1 MLTLEQL
8 VLVMTLYRMMI
19 DDVVCIT
26 LLRDGICWYWSAT
39 AMMGNANISKGMPGA
54 KIWEEELIP
63 RMDECT
69 AWTPPPEI
77 IKTKFQRGGGDCR
90 ESQ

>member
-26 LLRDGICWYWSAT
+26 LLRDGIC
-39 AMMGNANISKGMPGA
+39 
-54 KIWEEELIP
+54 
-63 RMDECT
+63 
-69 AWTPPPEI
+69 
-77 IKTKFQRGGGDCR
+77 
-90 ESQ
+90 